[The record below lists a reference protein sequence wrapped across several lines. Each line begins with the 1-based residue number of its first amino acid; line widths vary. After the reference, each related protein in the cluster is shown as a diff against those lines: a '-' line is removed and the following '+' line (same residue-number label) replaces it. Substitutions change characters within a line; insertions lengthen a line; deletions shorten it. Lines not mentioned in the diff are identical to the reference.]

1 MTDRITRAHADRR
14 GVYEPRESGVQRS
27 IGAILAMVALC
38 FASAAMAE
46 APSIALPGLPRI
58 GSSAADAK
66 GVVFFLKTGLKHG
79 AVAVGT
85 SHTLSLDDLAR
96 AGRVEFALPRSLD
109 RVTWSER
116 FAVKP
121 GRPFSLVG
129 ATMRDDYL
137 AFQLS
142 SAPRGVRLLEALP
155 DAKLTAGTRV
165 RMIGPG
171 DRGGREEQHA
181 FGTIVAATA
190 DRLEIDLDLSQRL
203 VGWGGAP
210 VLLSEDERVVG
221 IVEAAVPGADVT
233 RVLAAPID
241 GVLEA
246 LVSPLDEGSGR
257 AFAAFASRDAVIE
270 SEEPAIVADDDR
282 RPLIEAAAGDATKL
296 ELDIEYPPDG
306 AEVASTVCGAF
317 VAGRAQATRGAP
329 RRFDVVLVIDT
340 SRSTVDSA
348 GTDVNGNGVIGES
361 RLGTVGALFGAGLTD
376 PGDSILAA
384 EVAAARQVLLGLD
397 PRSTRVGLVAF
408 AGEAV
413 SSGGRYSRRRPAYT
427 VEGLT
432 ADYTLIERALDDL
445 LETEPKGQTHM
456 AAGIDQ
462 ATIELN
468 GLRGSYSKADA
479 KSEKVVFFFTDG
491 QPTLPYGPD
500 AEADNVRAVLR
511 AANRA
516 HRGNVRIHSFAIGPE
531 ALEGPIA
538 AVEMA
543 SRTRGY
549 FTPVRNPGDLVD
561 IVEEVSFADI
571 ESVKLAHVGS
581 GREARPFRIT
591 ADGSWA
597 GFLELDPGENVV
609 SVEAKADGGA
619 EERRELRLSAVEDPK
634 DEPELPV
641 ELVVQRNRLLEDCLI
656 IAKQLR
662 LDRERE
668 RNEEIRRQL
677 QLEIER
683 ERRRARERADQQR
696 KSLDLE
702 ADVD

>member
-1 MTDRITRAHADRR
+1 
-14 GVYEPRESGVQRS
+14 
-27 IGAILAMVALC
+27 
-38 FASAAMAE
+38 
-46 APSIALPGLPRI
+46 
-58 GSSAADAK
+58 
-66 GVVFFLKTGLKHG
+66 VFFLKSDLPHG

-85 SHTLSLDDLAR
+85 GHTLSLDDLAR

-109 RVTWSER
+109 RVSWSEA
-116 FAVKP
+116 FAVNP
-121 GRPFSLVG
+121 GRPFSLSG
-129 ATMRDDYL
+129 ATMRDDYFV
-137 AFQLS
+137 FQLA
-142 SAPRGVRLLEALP
+142 SAPRGVRVLEPVRQARL
-155 DAKLTAGTRV
+155 AGGARV
-165 RMIGPG
+165 RLLGPAS
-171 DRGGREEQHA
+171 RGGREEQHA
-181 FGTIVAATA
+181 YGTVVTSTA
-190 DRLEIDLDLSQRL
+190 DRIEIDLDLSQRL
-203 VGWGGAP
+203 GGWGGAP
-210 VLLSEDERVVG
+210 VLLSEGGGVVG

-246 LVSPLDEGSGR
+246 LVAPLDEGRGR
-257 AFAAFASRDAVIE
+257 SFAAFVS
-270 SEEPAIVADDDR
+270 DR
-282 RPLIEAAAGDATKL
+282 SAPGPDEAAPSSDGRRTLIRAAAGEATHLDL
-296 ELDIEYPPDG
+296 EIEYPPDG
-306 AEVASTVCGAF
+306 AEVSSTVCGTF

-348 GTDVNGNGVIGES
+348 GTDVNGNGEVGES
-361 RLGTVGALFGAGLTD
+361 RLGAVGALFGAGLTD

-384 EVAAARQVLLGLD
+384 EIAAARQVLLGLD

-432 ADYTLIERALDDL
+432 ADYTLIDRALDDL
-445 LETEPKGQTHM
+445 LATEPEGQTHM

-462 ATIELN
+462 ATIELK
-468 GLRGSYSKADA
+468 GLRGSYSKTDPE
-479 KSEKVVFFFTDG
+479 SEKVVFFFTDG

-543 SRTRGY
+543 SRTRGF

-571 ESVKLAHVGS
+571 ESVHLEHVGS
-581 GREARPFRIT
+581 GREARPFRVT

-597 GFLELDPGENVV
+597 GFVELEPGANQIAVTAV
-609 SVEAKADGGA
+609 ADGGA
-619 EERRELRLSAVEDPK
+619 EEKRSLLVSSVEAPEREL
-634 DEPELPV
+634 ELPV
-641 ELVVQRNRLLEDCLI
+641 ELVVQRNRLLEDCLL
-656 IAKQLR
+656 IAKQER

-683 ERRRARERADQQR
+683 ERRRARERAAAQR
-696 KSLDLE
+696 KALDLE
-702 ADVD
+702 AEID